1 MGRRRR
7 IAADIEWSM
16 LEPRGQV
23 VSATDGE
30 AREETQAP
38 WRISEV
44 SE

>member
-1 MGRRRR
+1 MGRRQR

-16 LEPRGQV
+16 LEPRGRV
-23 VSATDGE
+23 VSVTDGE

-38 WRISEV
+38 WKISEV

>member
-16 LEPRGQV
+16 LEPRGRV
-23 VSATDGE
+23 VSVTDGE